1 MEKKVRTT
9 CFDCHSKCGVILTVD
24 DNNDIIRVEGD
35 PNQPVSEGILCVKAF
50 SAQEIHTHPDRLK
63 YPLKRKSWS
72 VDEPHAEMRGKD
84 EWERITWDEA
94 LDLIEEKMRKVID
107 EYGSKSIIISQ
118 GTGRGSN
125 HFLDRLNNTWDGGG
139 KVWPT
144 HVCLL
149 PNLAQTHVT
158 WGRMFHPHEACDY
171 RNAGSIVMWGTNPI
185 RSRQYSGLR
194 IMDAKRNGSHVVV
207 VDPVFRDIAAKADLW
222 VPVRPGTDGAL
233 ALTLTNLMFQ
243 SGKWER
249 ATELLKTWTNA
260 SFLVKEG
267 EERWMLREADL
278 VEGGS
283 NNNFVVWDENSKKP
297 VIWRPETEDFDTPD
311 VDPALM
317 GEYEVTLADGSKA
330 MFKTALQVYRNEVAE
345 WTVEKC
351 SAITWTPEEKIEQMF
366 ELITN
371 PTGGR
376 PSLLTAYLG
385 ACMMTSN
392 ALQSG
397 RAITILQILLN
408 PPIDD
413 KGGIYFNTFWEF
425 MLDPKITAYDKVQ
438 PKPRLGYDKYPMYT
452 QVYGQA
458 NNPNAA
464 WDAMITGEPW
474 PVKVM
479 ISVANDPLGCFED
492 ANKVHKALM
501 SDILELNVDMD
512 YFMTPGNELAD
523 IVLPAAHWSERTG
536 VFDEELYPE
545 PCPFIIPQKAV
556 LPPGE
561 ALDDWDFQ
569 RLLGKRFNPEL
580 WPWESS
586 EEMQLWRLREFHH
599 VDVKDYDEAAEIGYF
614 IEFGGDNRITRQHE
628 KGLIKFQTPTKRI
641 EVYSE
646 QMVLYGYD
654 SPLPSF
660 NEPFESPYS
669 TPELYKEYNLCLT
682 TGARDYAFYHSAWT
696 NIAHQ
701 RILEPWPYIELNE
714 QWARENQIGEGD
726 WLWVESLRGKMK
738 AKARIS
744 KGVLYGAA
752 SMCRP
757 NYKHACKE
765 LNLPGGSWYEFNPNI
780 LTTADGSDPGFGA
793 APMRSSL
800 CKVTKMADVYDAKV
814 TDESY
819 AV

>member
-351 SAITWTPEEKIEQMF
+351 SAITWTPEEKIE
-366 ELITN
+366 
-371 PTGGR
+371 
-376 PSLLTAYLG
+376 
-385 ACMMTSN
+385 
-392 ALQSG
+392 
-397 RAITILQILLN
+397 
-408 PPIDD
+408 
-413 KGGIYFNTFWEF
+413 
-425 MLDPKITAYDKVQ
+425 
-438 PKPRLGYDKYPMYT
+438 
-452 QVYGQA
+452 
-458 NNPNAA
+458 
-464 WDAMITGEPW
+464 
-474 PVKVM
+474 
-479 ISVANDPLGCFED
+479 
-492 ANKVHKALM
+492 
-501 SDILELNVDMD
+501 
-512 YFMTPGNELAD
+512 
-523 IVLPAAHWSERTG
+523 
-536 VFDEELYPE
+536 
-545 PCPFIIPQKAV
+545 
-556 LPPGE
+556 
-561 ALDDWDFQ
+561 
-569 RLLGKRFNPEL
+569 
-580 WPWESS
+580 
-586 EEMQLWRLREFHH
+586 
-599 VDVKDYDEAAEIGYF
+599 
-614 IEFGGDNRITRQHE
+614 
-628 KGLIKFQTPTKRI
+628 
-641 EVYSE
+641 
-646 QMVLYGYD
+646 
-654 SPLPSF
+654 
-660 NEPFESPYS
+660 
-669 TPELYKEYNLCLT
+669 
-682 TGARDYAFYHSAWT
+682 
-696 NIAHQ
+696 
-701 RILEPWPYIELNE
+701 
-714 QWARENQIGEGD
+714 
-726 WLWVESLRGKMK
+726 
-738 AKARIS
+738 
-744 KGVLYGAA
+744 
-752 SMCRP
+752 
-757 NYKHACKE
+757 
-765 LNLPGGSWYEFNPNI
+765 
-780 LTTADGSDPGFGA
+780 
-793 APMRSSL
+793 
-800 CKVTKMADVYDAKV
+800 
-814 TDESY
+814 
-819 AV
+819 